1 MRRFHS
7 FHIHGDNI
15 VECQRTVA
23 LIRAALA
30 DITRSFR
37 GPYGSPVCP
46 SYEFTLNDVGSPPL
60 LLTLYPGFGR
70 WNHDILDLVR
80 RRGGT
85 LREAADAIITGVAD
99 GDESPLL
106 AIEYCGA
113 LPAGNQAWQ
122 RSGRAYSFGKAQIP
136 YLYIA
141 ELAGYELG
149 EGRVR
154 KAARLPNP
162 AVPFSYVSFSLTNE
176 TSTLPVFVT
185 SPGADETS
193 RATYADVFAE
203 IELIA
208 LIRAMLLGQDDETAT
223 EELRLKALSFVEKK
237 ATASR
242 PRITLTP
249 RQWQQAYE
257 ALENG
262 QSLVDFLV
270 ANTNLSWAKVT
281 SIPITPTVR
290 ELMDITATLAIGL
303 TSKDL
308 PMCIVP
314 RTNRSV
320 FAATVERLCQG
331 RIQAD
336 FLAWLRQDRHLS
348 ICWVMGFKPGHD
360 DARPDRGLPPLTRML
375 IGDGSDLLTVIYGP
389 APPSAWSDLHT
400 NPRQLMQSNGLWEAI
415 LDVSDAILADSITDG
430 IRRHGYLRSHWHQEQ
445 PHPDLELVFV
455 EPKPLHIGEN
465 DVDTVLHL
473 LFAHHGGILVFEGM
487 CNPPGGDWSGVSL
500 QTVDRAAELRWLT
513 LPRVGADEAK
523 RPDHV
528 FQFFS
533 QTRPPIILSIESKER
548 AASVEAGIGPRLT
561 SYIKALLHTPASIGR
576 LPQTVSWTHS
586 TMKLNKNHFAMASAV
601 AFISDREQH
610 IISVRERANV
620 DLLMCFTF
628 VNAGESCVVRLIP
641 ITPLGAEIAAL
652 IAAFPLA
659 GTSIGVA
666 ADALQ

>member
-1 MRRFHS
+1 MSRFHS

-23 LIRAALA
+23 LIRTALA
-30 DITRSFR
+30 DMTSSFR
-37 GPYGSPVCP
+37 GPYGVPVCP
-46 SYEFTLNDVGSPPL
+46 SYELTLSIGSSL
-60 LLTLYPGFGR
+60 VLTLYPGFGR

-85 LREAADAIITGVAD
+85 LREAADAIITGVAG
-99 GDESPLL
+99 GDELPLF

-122 RSGRAYSFGKAQIP
+122 RNGRAYSFGKAQIP

-162 AVPFSYVSFSLTNE
+162 AVPFSYVSFSLSNE
-176 TSTLPVFVT
+176 TPTLPVFVT

-193 RATYADVFAE
+193 RTTYADVFAE
-203 IELIA
+203 RELIA
-208 LIRAMLLGQDDETAT
+208 LIRAILLGQDDEAAT
-223 EELRLKALSFVEKK
+223 ERIRLKALSFVEKK

-242 PRITLTP
+242 TGITLTP

-270 ANTNLSWAKVT
+270 ANTSLSWAKVT
-281 SIPITPTVR
+281 SVPITETAR
-290 ELMDITATLAIGL
+290 ELMDFTATLAIGL

-308 PMCIVP
+308 PMCIVS
-314 RTNRSV
+314 RTNRYA
-320 FAATVERLCQG
+320 FAATVERLYEG

-336 FLAWLRQDRHLS
+336 FLNWLRRDRHLS
-348 ICWVMGFKPGHD
+348 ICWVLGFKPGHD

-375 IGDGSDLLTVIYGP
+375 IGEGNDLLTVIYGP
-389 APPSAWSDLHT
+389 APSSAWSGLHT

-415 LDVSDAILADSITDG
+415 LDVSDAILADSNTDD
-430 IRRHGYLRSHWHQEQ
+430 IRCHGYLRSHWHQEQ
-445 PHPDLELVFV
+445 PHPDREVVFV
-455 EPKPLHIGEN
+455 EPKPLHVGEN

-473 LFAHHGGILVFEGM
+473 LLAHHGGTLVFEGM

-513 LPRVGADEAK
+513 LPRVSADEAK

-533 QTRPPIILSIESKER
+533 PTRPPIILSVESKER
-548 AASVEAGIGPRLT
+548 AASVEEGIGPRLT
-561 SYIKALLHTPASIGR
+561 SYIKALLQTPASIGR

-586 TMKLNKNHFAMASAV
+586 TTRLDERRFAMASAV
-601 AFISDREQH
+601 AFISDTEQRTM
-610 IISVRERANV
+610 SVRERANV

-641 ITPLGAEIAAL
+641 TTPTGATIAAF

-659 GTSIGVA
+659 ETGIGVVV
-666 ADALQ
+666 DVLQ